1 MAGDMKFRRLRLRN
15 WKNFQNADVE
25 IPDRLFLVGPNGCG
39 KSNFLD
45 AFRFLQDLTSKGGG
59 FEETVERRG
68 GMRAIRCLAARRQ
81 TDVEIAVDLRE
92 GEDGPLWRYRLVF
105 WEDRRRRPVR
115 PRVRKEC
122 VSRDGETILDRPD
135 EDDRRDEERLTQTHM
150 EHASTNS
157 RFRKLAE
164 FFRSI
169 HYLHIVPQLVRDGE
183 RSNGRR
189 DDPHGGDFLRRID
202 RAPAER
208 RARRLKRI
216 ERALRL
222 AVPRFTELE
231 AFRDDDGAPRLR
243 AKFRHWRPHGAWQTE
258 EQFSDGT
265 LRLIG
270 FLWAATMERG
280 PLLLEEPEISL
291 HPGIVRVL
299 PQMLARVRRAPD
311 NQTFLSTHS
320 PELLC
325 DEGIG
330 LDETLLFQP
339 GEEGTEIAPA
349 HSLDTVRALLEGGI
363 SLGDIVIPET
373 EPANLERLAWLAE
386 A

>member
-1 MAGDMKFRRLRLRN
+1 MADDMKFRRIRLRN
-15 WKNFQNADVE
+15 WKNFQNVDVE
-25 IPDRLFLVGPNGCG
+25 IPDRLFLVGPNGSG

-59 FEETVERRG
+59 FEEAVERRG
-68 GMRAIRCLAARRQ
+68 GMRAVRCLSARRQ

-105 WEDRRRRPVR
+105 WEDRRRRPMR
-115 PRVRKEC
+115 PRVREEC

-135 EDDRRDEERLTQTHM
+135 EEDRRDEERLTQTHM

-216 ERALRL
+216 ECALRL
-222 AVPRFTELE
+222 AVPWFTDLE

-270 FLWAATMERG
+270 LLWAAMRGRG

-299 PQMLARVRRAPD
+299 PQMLARVRRLSA

-320 PELLC
+320 PELLR

-330 LDETLLFQP
+330 LDETLLLRP
-339 GEEGTEIAPA
+339 EAESTEIKPA
-349 HSLDTVRALLEGGI
+349 GSLANVRDLLDAGI
-363 SLGDIVIPET
+363 PLGDIVIPET
-373 EPANLERLAWLAE
+373 EPSDVDRLSWQADV
-386 A
+386 

>member
-1 MAGDMKFRRLRLRN
+1 MAGDIKFRRLRLRN

-59 FEETVERRG
+59 FEETVDRRG

-164 FFRSI
+164 FFRSV
-169 HYLHIVPQLVRDGE
+169 HYLHIVPQLVRDRK

-202 RAPAER
+202 REPEDQR
-208 RARRLKRI
+208 KRRLKRI

-231 AFRDDDGAPRLR
+231 AVRDDDGAPRLR

-270 FLWAATMERG
+270 LLWAATMERG

-320 PELLC
+320 PELLR

-330 LDETLLFQP
+330 LDEALLFLP
-339 GEEGTEIAPA
+339 GTEGTEIAPVG
-349 HSLDTVRALLEGGI
+349 SFNDTCALLDGGV
-363 SLGDIVIPET
+363 LLDDIAIARTQPPESIH
-373 EPANLERLAWLAE
+373 LSWLPDV
-386 A
+386 